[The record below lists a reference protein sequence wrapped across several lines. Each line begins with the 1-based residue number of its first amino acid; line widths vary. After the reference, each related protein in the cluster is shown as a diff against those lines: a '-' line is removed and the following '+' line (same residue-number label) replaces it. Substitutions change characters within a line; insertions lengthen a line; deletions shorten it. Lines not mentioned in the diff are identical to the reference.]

1 MKVDIELCGFLCRRL
16 RRRLSPPVPLVGLL
30 CHVVCGGAP
39 CAVDAVAPIYQI
51 CKNGEKLQVLCID
64 WESPIP
70 VRKTCLAAYRNDSIA
85 SREPREFGALP
96 GKM

>member
-51 CKNGEKLQVLCID
+51 CKNGDALHYVVLHVMEKILLVLQKQVELPKLCNLWNTI
-64 WESPIP
+64 
-70 VRKTCLAAYRNDSIA
+70 
-85 SREPREFGALP
+85 
-96 GKM
+96 